1 MKRIE
6 IIGNRSIEEDLFEL
20 FKKNNICNFYT
31 KVPIVHGVG
40 SSGPRL
46 GDTIWPEENFLIIVY
61 CDEKEAK
68 KILDAIKHIKKYFHD
83 EGLKLFE
90 SELVCTI

>member
-6 IIGNRSIEEDLFEL
+6 IIGNKSIEEDLFDF
-20 FKKNNICNFYT
+20 FKKKDIVKQYT
-31 KVPIVHGVG
+31 KIPTVHGIG
-40 SSGPRL
+40 NSGPRQ
-46 GDTIWPEENFLIIVY
+46 GDIIWPEENFLVIVY
-61 CDEKEAK
+61 CSDEEAD
-68 KILDAIKHIKKYFHD
+68 KIMETIEEVKTYFKD